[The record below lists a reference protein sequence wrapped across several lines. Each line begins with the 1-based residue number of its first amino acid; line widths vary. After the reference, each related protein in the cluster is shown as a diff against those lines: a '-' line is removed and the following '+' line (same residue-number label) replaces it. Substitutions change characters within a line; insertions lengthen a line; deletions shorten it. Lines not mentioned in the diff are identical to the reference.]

1 MAKKSYFVYRDS
13 ITGKIQKRLTGQLSQ
28 KFIMDK
34 IKNIPVERFMRGPVS
49 EAKKQM
55 LTFVTTAFS
64 LTAALFWNDAIKA
77 MIISYIPREG
87 GWPYLMLA
95 AVIVTAIAITATWI
109 MSRTAEQ
116 R

>member
-1 MAKKSYFVYRDS
+1 MAKKSYFVYKDS
-13 ITGKIQKRLTGQLSQ
+13 LTGKIKRTLDDQIPQKILLE
-28 KFIMDK
+28 K
-34 IKNIPVERFMRGPVS
+34 IKNVNVENLIKGPVS

-77 MIISYIPREG
+77 MITNYIPKEG

-95 AVIVTAIAITATWI
+95 AVIVTIIAVTVTWLI
-109 MSRTAEQ
+109 STTIEKR
-116 R
+116 